1 MPGRISRD
9 LFAHHEAH
17 PFLLLLHSKVTRV
30 DCVGCVNVLWPRG
43 IVQGGPDKVRP
54 CIVIS
59 GGKAF
64 AGLAGFGLGCS
75 AFALGYLQQDLAAES
90 EHGRFSCVAY
100 FDFVEPLPSTDSFSF
115 HMGK

>member
-1 MPGRISRD
+1 MPGQISRD

-43 IVQGGPDKVRP
+43 IV
-54 CIVIS
+54 IS
-59 GGKAF
+59 GGKAV